1 MRYQLVVKATGGT
14 AQDVRVCDKLPAN
27 MTYLWLG
34 NATLDDGKACW
45 FVGDLTGSL
54 TLTLTAK
61 VDVGTAAGTLTN
73 NATATSSNA
82 GRDKAHATIKVPAAK
97 HGVKG
102 KLKRSAG
109 VTG

>member
-27 MTYLWLG
+27 MTYLSLG
-34 NATLDDGKACW
+34 NATLDNGKACW
-45 FVGDLTGSL
+45 YVGDLTGSL

-61 VDVGTAAGTLTN
+61 VDVGTRCGHAHQQRHGDLEQRRPRQGARHHQG
-73 NATATSSNA
+73 ARPSTASRASSRRA
-82 GRDKAHATIKVPAAK
+82 
-97 HGVKG
+97 
-102 KLKRSAG
+102 AG